1 MSIQEDFQMFSD
13 IWRFYKEYAVKVP
26 KTADNEVIAL
36 FYQEIVKGT
45 GILAKK
51 YNTELCKAL
60 ITAIV
65 KDFDRRI
72 TYNEKYGST

>member
-26 KTADNEVIAL
+26 KTADNEVVAK
-36 FYQEIVKGT
+36 FYQEIVKNT

-51 YNTELCKAL
+51 YNTELCKEL
-60 ITAIV
+60 IIAIV
-65 KDFDRRI
+65 KEFDRRI
-72 TYNEKYGST
+72 TYNEKH